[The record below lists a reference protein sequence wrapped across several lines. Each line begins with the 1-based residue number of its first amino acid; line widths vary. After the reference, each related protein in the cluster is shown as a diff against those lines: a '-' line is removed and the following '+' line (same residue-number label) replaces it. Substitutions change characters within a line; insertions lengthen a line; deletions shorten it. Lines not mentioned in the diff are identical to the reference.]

1 MSLIEQ
7 DRTAGSLSGA
17 TGSPIASNR
26 SRRGLLGI
34 GFAMVGAGVLAACGA
49 ESPPAA
55 APTAAKPASAPTTA
69 PAPPAAAAAAAPT
82 TAPAPTAAKAEVKI
96 KLAMWD
102 YNPAIVREN
111 LDTFEKQNP
120 GIKVEGPETGPSGEE
135 YRKRMNTS
143 MVAGERNDTMYMR
156 DEDAAEW
163 AEAKWVLALDSF
175 PGAAELDKDEYPF
188 VSEQTHYKGKK
199 YGTIYY
205 VGPSVAMYNQEHLKA
220 IGAKAPPTTFDEFR
234 DQATQIKRQKVN
246 GVEFPRFGKPGEGE
260 VEVWYLASGKRMFDD
275 NLEPIFGKDPL
286 FKDIVEKLFQAY
298 TGDRIYGDDPSGP
311 AAFDNGKATYNWT
324 SFYDLKRLNGKATAA
339 GCQSNCPSITGGAAQ
354 GQLMN
359 YVNPSFVAGKT
370 GTPAICRQYAIASA
384 SKFPQESW
392 KLISFLGGKDK
403 DGKYYVAN
411 RWWVEQGLNFG
422 YKSMGETSEAKK
434 SVEGWGDLD
443 AYNKVMLNASPRPG
457 VKGPWSAVWRADFT
471 KMISDVMDGKMNPK
485 DAVDQG
491 AQLWT
496 TMKEKFEKDK
506 KS

>member
-1 MSLIEQ
+1 LAS
-7 DRTAGSLSGA
+7 AGL
-17 TGSPIASNR
+17 
-26 SRRGLLGI
+26 
-34 GFAMVGAGVLAACGA
+34 LAACGGDTA
-49 ESPPAA
+49 PAV
-55 APTAAKPASAPTTA
+55 APTAAKPAPTSA
-69 PAPPAAAAAAAPT
+69 PAPTIAAAAPT
-82 TAPAPTAAKAEVKI
+82 AAPAPTVAKAEVKI

-102 YNPAIVREN
+102 YNPQIVREN

-120 GIKVEGPETGPSGEE
+120 GIKVEGPETGPCCDE

-163 AEAKWVLALDSF
+163 AEAKWVLPLDGF

-188 VSEQTHYKGKK
+188 VGEQTHYKGKK

-205 VGPSVAMYNQEHLKA
+205 VGPSVAIYNQEHLKA
-220 IGAKAPPTTFDEFR
+220 IGAKGPPATFDEFR
-234 DQATQIKRQKVN
+234 EQAIQIKRQKVN
-246 GVEFPRFGKPGEGE
+246 GVEFPRFGKPSEGE
-260 VEVWYLASGKRMFDD
+260 VEIWYLASGKRMFDD
-275 NLEPIFGKDPL
+275 NLEPTFGKDPL
-286 FKDIVEKLFQAY
+286 FKEIVQKLFQAY
-298 TGDRIYGDDPSGP
+298 TGDRIYGDDPSG
-311 AAFDNGKATYNWT
+311 ATAFDNGKATYTWT

-339 GCQSNCPSITGGAAQ
+339 GCLSNCPSIAGGAAA
-354 GQLMN
+354 GSLIN

-370 GTPAICRQYAIASA
+370 GTAAICRQYAIAA
-384 SKFPQESW
+384 ATKFPQESW

-403 DGKYYVAN
+403 DGKYHVAN

-422 YKSMGETSEAKK
+422 YKSMADTAEVKK

-443 AYNKVMLNASPRPG
+443 AYNKVMVNASPRPG
-457 VKGPWSAVWRADFT
+457 VKGPWSAVWRTEFS
-471 KMISDVMDGKMNPK
+471 KMVTDVMDGKMAAN

-506 KS
+506 K